1 MVDAVFKHYPK
12 FFRVYQD
19 LYFLVIFF
27 KRYVNPKAI
36 YVVFTQFSVITV
48 NCRNKGVNMENIRK
62 EFESLVYQGIRSHGL
77 DELSSRLLAIL
88 YSEPD
93 ALTLEELSEI
103 TGYSFS
109 AVSTAMKMLSGV
121 GLVDKTK
128 KAGSKKLYFSIQ
140 RDMLEMTIA
149 AIKSKNECM
158 VLPALRGLPA
168 IIEKCKNSKDEESE
182 ETLKIIDQYYQQ
194 MLALDLIFKNL
205 IEFTEKVQKEMGKV

>member
-1 MVDAVFKHYPK
+1 
-12 FFRVYQD
+12 
-19 LYFLVIFF
+19 
-27 KRYVNPKAI
+27 
-36 YVVFTQFSVITV
+36 
-48 NCRNKGVNMENIRK
+48 MENVRK
-62 EFESLVYQGIRSHGL
+62 EFESLVYQGIKSHGL

-140 RDMLEMTIA
+140 RDMLSMTIA
-149 AIKSKNECM
+149 AIRSKNECM
-158 VLPALRGLPA
+158 VLPALKVLPS
-168 IIEKCKNSKDEESE
+168 IIEKCKDSEDEDSK
-182 ETLKIIDQYYQQ
+182 ETLRIIEQYYQQ
-194 MLALDLIFKNL
+194 MVALDLIFKNL
-205 IEFTEKVQKEMGKV
+205 INFTEKLQREMGNV